1 MGPETCPCP
10 TAPGRGRPRRRST
23 KPTTHQG
30 PATGPRGV
38 RSERGGRRRADLG
51 SCRSIRRA
59 RTWSTTAVEP
69 RTIRGHGMTRTPRPA
84 SPASRAA
91 PPGGNRR
98 DLRGAL
104 HQATPPKRRAA
115 PASPRH
121 RGRHVP
127 SGAPSGS
134 GRWSRVAVQSM
145 AETVTVRPAPAAAA
159 HRQGGVGG
167 PLPLTAREPV
177 IYVQPV
183 QWSSSRTTSASR
195 RHPKDRPG
203 RPTARPSVSRGR
215 PGQPLRSCARTS
227 TGLRTTR
234 AKRCPVPPLA
244 DRPVP
249 LSRATLFGR
258 LRNGQ
263 DVVVAALA
271 ASLDAVSAGDGGFRG
286 GVLGGAGLL
295 DAEASEPH
303 AVAIDRTPGG
313 YAAPSFGSYPASPR
327 SSPSRSR
334 SPSGVWAP

>member
-1 MGPETCPCP
+1 
-10 TAPGRGRPRRRST
+10 
-23 KPTTHQG
+23 
-30 PATGPRGV
+30 
-38 RSERGGRRRADLG
+38 
-51 SCRSIRRA
+51 
-59 RTWSTTAVEP
+59 
-69 RTIRGHGMTRTPRPA
+69 MTRTPRPA

-145 AETVTVRPAPAAAA
+145 AETVTVRPAPAGPA

-167 PLPLTAREPV
+167 SLPLAAREPV

-195 RHPKDRPG
+195 RHPKVRPG
-203 RPTARPSVSRGR
+203 LGLRRGGIADRGETPLRPRQRRAVPAGVAGCWRCGRGDLRRPSRRIDAPVPRERAFVLTSSVVCAWRTSEPRRPRRRSSRTGRGCQLRWPSRTARLWSGTEGTCRPKWWRRVSW
-215 PGQPLRSCARTS
+215 P
-227 TGLRTTR
+227 R
-234 AKRCPVPPLA
+234 A
-244 DRPVP
+244 
-249 LSRATLFGR
+249 FR
-258 LRNGQ
+258 LR
-263 DVVVAALA
+263 
-271 ASLDAVSAGDGGFRG
+271 AVSAGGGGFRG

-313 YAAPSFGSYPASPR
+313 YAAPSFGSYPTSPR